1 MRESQGEDGAL
12 EELRK
17 KLYSNEGVTDHS
29 IDFALQNRIP
39 GPSAS
44 WKEPISLEKD
54 MKKKPSHKLS
64 GAAIFFGVAVLFF
77 IAAAGLSGY
86 FFLKGGR
93 TVSTDNIVISVQG
106 PTTIA
111 AGDTVPLL
119 IRIENKNPVPI
130 SATEFVVNFPEG
142 SRSAELVTEPIAR
155 FMDTLG
161 ELAPGEVVS
170 RTVRVVLFGE
180 ERQILSIPMSLSYKT
195 AASNAVFVKEKKYEI
210 AMTSS
215 PLSVSVSSL
224 SEISVGQPLTLSV
237 LVRSNAA
244 TPLENVGLSI
254 EYPSGFSELETS
266 EGALAPGVFLLGTIA
281 PGEERRF
288 SVSGT
293 FSGLEG
299 DERVFHFSAGTLAE
313 ANNKLAV
320 SYSTRVHEVTIA
332 SPFLATEITLNN
344 NTGDSIVVRP
354 GETVSASLAWVN
366 TLESL
371 IQDGEIRIEIS
382 GDAFDRESVRA
393 PNGFYFSSN
402 SVVMFTPEYDSDLKT
417 IQPGDR
423 GVARFSFRTKDVEE
437 LGSILNPTVTLRVSV
452 SGKRTAETS
461 VPEQLA
467 SVVTRMV
474 KIGSGIDLTS
484 DIVRTVG
491 PFENQG
497 PWPPAPDLETTYTVR
512 LGVTNTI
519 NSVADGVVRTTLPS
533 YVRFTGVTTATLGA
547 VTYNAATRE
556 VTWNVGALAPNASV
570 SAAFQIGFVP
580 STSQR
585 GASPILVAEQRLE
598 GFDRFVQAVVGD
610 TAPVLTTQTTND
622 PAYQSSYGPVQVVN

>member
-1 MRESQGEDGAL
+1 
-12 EELRK
+12 
-17 KLYSNEGVTDHS
+17 
-29 IDFALQNRIP
+29 
-39 GPSAS
+39 
-44 WKEPISLEKD
+44 
-54 MKKKPSHKLS
+54 MK
-64 GAAIFFGVAVLFF
+64 
-77 IAAAGLSGY
+77 Y
-86 FFLKGGR
+86 
-93 TVSTDNIVISVQG
+93 
-106 PTTIA
+106 
-111 AGDTVPLL
+111 
-119 IRIENKNPVPI
+119 
-130 SATEFVVNFPEG
+130 
-142 SRSAELVTEPIAR
+142 
-155 FMDTLG
+155 
-161 ELAPGEVVS
+161 
-170 RTVRVVLFGE
+170 
-180 ERQILSIPMSLSYKT
+180 SLSYKT

-224 SEISVGQPLTLSV
+224 SEISVGQPMTLSV

-244 TPLENVGLSI
+244 TPLENVGLSV
-254 EYPSGFSELETS
+254 EYPFGFTELETS
-266 EGALAPGVFLLGTIA
+266 EGALAPGVFPLGTLA

-288 SVSGT
+288 SISGT

-313 ANNKLAV
+313 SKNGLAV
-320 SYSTRVHEVTIA
+320 SYSTRTHEVKIA

-344 NTGDSIVVRP
+344 STGDSIVVRP
-354 GETVSASLAWVN
+354 GEMVTASLAWVN
-366 TLESL
+366 TLESV
-371 IQDGEIRIEIS
+371 IQDGEIRVEIS

-393 PNGFYFSSN
+393 PDGFYFSSN
-402 SVVMFTPEYDSDLKT
+402 SVVVFTPEYDSDLKT

-423 GVARFSFRTKDVEE
+423 GVARFSFRAKDVEE
-437 LGSILNPTVTLRVSV
+437 LGSTLNPTVTLRVSV

-547 VTYNAATRE
+547 VTYNESTRE

-598 GFDRFVQAVVGD
+598 GFDRFVQATVGD